1 MNPAWLF
8 LIIPGTAIF
17 TIAAGVGVIVYLASK
32 SDSTHISD

>member
-8 LIIPGTAIF
+8 LIIPGAVVL

-32 SDSTHISD
+32 SDKHISD